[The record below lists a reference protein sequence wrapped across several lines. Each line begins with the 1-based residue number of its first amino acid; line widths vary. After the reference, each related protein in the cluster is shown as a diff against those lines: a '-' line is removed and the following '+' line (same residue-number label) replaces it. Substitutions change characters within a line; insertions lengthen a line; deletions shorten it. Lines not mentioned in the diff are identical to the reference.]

1 MGEGMERRADG
12 NLYFNGEKVKSIS
25 TFGGDKV
32 FEQRTDRE
40 YGVDY
45 QDEIDESIE
54 DENEVDDDDA
64 ELFNNE
70 EEEINLNSLG
80 EIKKVEEVK
89 RIEPIKSISNVLGVQ
104 EIKNLQEIRPRLAER
119 FIKEEKLKNIINEYN
134 MGRQESDEFASEVA
148 DEIATIDDKIDLLR
162 KEIDVLE
169 STKQELIDK
178 NSGLSIDEAAE
189 TEETEDASLGG
200 LDSLGDIKS
209 VTPIKSIEEVK
220 SIQPVKSIK
229 AMITNDHLQ

>member
-1 MGEGMERRADG
+1 M
-12 NLYFNGEKVKSIS
+12 KSIS

-45 QDEIDESIE
+45 QDEIDESVE

-70 EEEINLNSLG
+70 EEDITQKLDYNDQSEEEIKLNSLG

-89 RIEPIKSISNVLGVQ
+89 RIEPIKSISNVLGLQ
-104 EIKNLQEIRPRLAER
+104 EIKNLQEIKPRLAEK

-134 MGRQESDEFASEVA
+134 MGRQESDEFASEPANEFPSEVA

-162 KEIDVLE
+162 KEIDVLG
-169 STKQELIDK
+169 
-178 NSGLSIDEAAE
+178 N
-189 TEETEDASLGG
+189 
-200 LDSLGDIKS
+200 IK
-209 VTPIKSIEEVK
+209 
-220 SIQPVKSIK
+220 
-229 AMITNDHLQ
+229 